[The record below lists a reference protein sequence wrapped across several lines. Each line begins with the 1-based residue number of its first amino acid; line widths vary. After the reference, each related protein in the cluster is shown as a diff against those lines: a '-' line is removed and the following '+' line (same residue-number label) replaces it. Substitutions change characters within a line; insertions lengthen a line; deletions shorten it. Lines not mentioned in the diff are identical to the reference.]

1 MAGDFGLDLRFIVI
15 KLLSKSPMHGYM
27 IAAEVEKFFG
37 RKPSNGALNPLFT
50 KLEDEGLV
58 DSFETVEHGKY
69 KKIYSLSDQG
79 KSLLSNASN
88 VLLEFIKH

>member
-1 MAGDFGLDLRFIVI
+1 MSTDYGLDLKFIVI

-37 RKPSNGALNPLFT
+37 KKPSNGALNPLFS
-50 KLEDEGLV
+50 KLEEDGLI

-79 KSLLSNASN
+79 KAMLLTSSSA
-88 VLLEFIKH
+88 LLEFIKH